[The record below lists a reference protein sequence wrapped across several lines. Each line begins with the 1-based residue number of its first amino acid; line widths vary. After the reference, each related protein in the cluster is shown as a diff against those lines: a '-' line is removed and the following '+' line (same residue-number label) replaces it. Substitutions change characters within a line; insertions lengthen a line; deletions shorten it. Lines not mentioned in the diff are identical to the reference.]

1 MDKGMESRAGLVEY
15 EHLDSDT
22 FKSIC
27 KLRGIKIGVR
37 RIKDEKMGDDLYVWM
52 INNIQDKPIY
62 GYEKYNSATEAKRH
76 AMLELY
82 LLIVKGK

>member
-1 MDKGMESRAGLVEY
+1 MDKGMESRAE
-15 EHLDSDT
+15 LDTDT

-27 KLRGIKIGVR
+27 KLRNINIGVR
-37 RIKDEKMGDDLYVWM
+37 RIKDEKMGDDLYVWV

-62 GYEKYNSATEAKRH
+62 SYEKYNSATEAKRH

-82 LLIVKGK
+82 LLIQEGK